1 MDLELT
7 GKRALVTGGSRGIG
21 KAIAFDLAREGCE
34 VAISARDPGRLA
46 AAAAEI
52 GAEVGRE
59 IHWFSAEASDDAS
72 IKAMVAGAAAAMGGL
87 DILVNNAASPGSV
100 HGPKPLAE
108 LTDEIVMADINV
120 KVMGYLRAT
129 REAAPYMQSA
139 GWGRIINISGL
150 AARGSGN
157 TVGSIR
163 NVSVAAIT
171 KNLADE
177 LGPDGINVTVVHPGL
192 TRTEATAERI
202 SQIAASQSIS
212 EAEAEARMA
221 SGNSVR
227 RIIDSEDIAAIVAFL
242 ASPKSIAITGD
253 TIAAGGGVGRGIY
266 Y

>member
-21 KAIAFDLAREGCE
+21 KAIALELAREGCE
-34 VAISARDPGRLA
+34 LAIAARDPERLA
-46 AAAAEI
+46 AAAAQI
-52 GAEVGRE
+52 GATIGRTV
-59 IHWFSAEASDDAS
+59 HTFSVEMSDDAS
-72 IKAMVAGAAAAMGGL
+72 VRAMVTGAAAALGGL

-100 HGPKPLAE
+100 YGPKPLAE
-108 LTDEIVMADINV
+108 LTDEIVLADINV
-120 KVMGYLRAT
+120 KVIGYLRCA
-129 REAAPYMQSA
+129 REAAPYMQRA

-157 TVGSIR
+157 TVDSIR
-163 NVSVAAIT
+163 NVSVAAMT
-171 KNLADE
+171 TNLADE

-192 TRTEATAERI
+192 TRTEATPERI
-202 SQIAASQSIS
+202 AELARAAAVT

-221 SGNSVR
+221 AGNSVR
-227 RIIDSEDIAAIVAFL
+227 QIIESEDIAAIAAFL
-242 ASPKSIAITGD
+242 ASPKSIAINGD

>member
-120 KVMGYLRAT
+120 KVMGYLRCH
-129 REAAPYMQSA
+129 
-139 GWGRIINISGL
+139 
-150 AARGSGN
+150 ARGCALHAG
-157 TVGSIR
+157 R
-163 NVSVAAIT
+163 R
-171 KNLADE
+171 
-177 LGPDGINVTVVHPGL
+177 LGPDHQHLRPRRTRQRQHGRQHPQRFG
-192 TRTEATAERI
+192 RRDHQESRRRAGPRRD
-202 SQIAASQSIS
+202 Q
-212 EAEAEARMA
+212 RDGRA
-221 SGNSVR
+221 SGP
-227 RIIDSEDIAAIVAFL
+227 DAD
-242 ASPKSIAITGD
+242 
-253 TIAAGGGVGRGIY
+253 
-266 Y
+266 